1 MFAGCKQAILLICYI
16 FVTIFWIG
24 QNGTS
29 FMGWNKIEKNQM
41 VSLSNFELLDANIDN
56 VMSKGIESST
66 KFILVV
72 LKSSNGTKMEVN
84 IIKENLV
91 MDLGSSTSKG

>member
-1 MFAGCKQAILLICYI
+1 MFASCKQAILLICYI

-24 QNGTS
+24 KKFHLIYGLKQNWKKSDG
-29 FMGWNKIEKNQM
+29 FLIQ
-41 VSLSNFELLDANIDN
+41 FELLDAKIDN
-56 VMSKGIESST
+56 VLSKGIESST
-66 KFILVV
+66 KFNLVV
-72 LKSSNGTKMEVN
+72 LNNSNGAEMEIN

>member
-1 MFAGCKQAILLICYI
+1 
-16 FVTIFWIG
+16 
-24 QNGTS
+24 
-29 FMGWNKIEKNQM
+29 M